1 MKSSSSTNFLL
12 QVAMNNQVVYFAL
25 AGVLRLLLMNS
36 DYQSVIADRVEVSTA
51 LNSWK
56 RVTEGVHLYSIG
68 VDPYNGD
75 LFHETPL
82 GLIVFGFIQKHF
94 SRYALW
100 ILFIMTDLTT
110 ALFLGITASYY
121 IKESI
126 ARDKEE
132 KACRNSKSHN
142 SEEKSSLI
150 TSPSSSSI
158 FYVSAAYLFNPYVV
172 INCIGLTTTVFTNF
186 LISVTLLSMIKRSV
200 WLFCFNIALLT
211 LQGLYPVCL
220 IVPAVIYT
228 IKNSKENETH
238 QEVVKILGIFFTFV
252 ITLFM
257 ISYYIMGS
265 FSFVKST
272 LGFILFVPDLR
283 PNIGLYWYFFTEM
296 FEHFR
301 SLFIASFQINVGLL
315 FIVPLALRLRKDPM
329 LLAFSYLAI
338 DAIFKSY
345 PCIGDVGFYLSLLP
359 LWRHLFR
366 HMQQGFI
373 VGCFILFCTVFAP
386 TVWHQWIYSRSANAN
401 FYFGVT
407 LAFAIAQIFLLT
419 DILFANVKREF
430 ALRHGVPN
438 QVNGSK
444 AKLLLE

>member
-1 MKSSSSTNFLL
+1 MKNHI
-12 QVAMNNQVVYFAL
+12 VYYAL
-25 AGVLRLLLMNS
+25 AGVLRLLLMHS
-36 DYQSVIADRVEVSTA
+36 DYQNVIADRVEVSTA

-56 RVTEGVHLYSIG
+56 RITEGVYLKNVG
-68 VDPYNGD
+68 VDPYSGD

-82 GLIVFGFIQKHF
+82 GLIIFDLIQKYL
-94 SRYALW
+94 SYYGIWL
-100 ILFIMTDLTT
+100 LFVVTDLTT
-110 ALFLGITASYY
+110 AVLLGIAATGY
-121 IKESI
+121 IKETI
-126 ARDKEE
+126 VRDKEE
-132 KACRNSKSHN
+132 EALSDKKDNQGNKNTS
-142 SEEKSSLI
+142 I
-150 TSPSSSSI
+150 TSPSTSSI
-158 FYVSAAYLFNPYVV
+158 FYVSAAYLFNPYIVL
-172 INCIGLTTTVFTNF
+172 NCVGLTTTVFTNF
-186 LISVTLLSMIKRSV
+186 LISVTLLAMIKKST
-200 WLFCFNIALLT
+200 WSFCLSIAFLT

-220 IVPAVIYT
+220 IVPAI
-228 IKNSKENETH
+228 IS
-238 QEVVKILGIFFTFV
+238 VVKDHKESEV
-252 ITLFM
+252 PMKITKIVGLFLSVL
-257 ISYYIMGS
+257 IVLLLTSYYIMGS
-265 FSFVKST
+265 WSFLKNT
-272 LGFILFVPDLR
+272 LGFILLVPDLR

-301 SLFIASFQINVGLL
+301 SLFIASFQINVSLL
-315 FIVPLALRLRKDPM
+315 FIIPLALKLRKDPM

-373 VGCFILFCTVFAP
+373 VGCFVLFCTIFAP

-430 ALRHGVPN
+430 ALRHGLAS
-438 QVNGSK
+438 QVNGNQ
-444 AKLLLE
+444 ARLLLE

>member
-1 MKSSSSTNFLL
+1 M
-12 QVAMNNQVVYFAL
+12 MDNQIVYFGL
-25 AGVLRLLLMNS
+25 AGALRLLLMNS

-56 RVTEGVHLYSIG
+56 RITEGVYLHNIG
-68 VDPYNGD
+68 VDPYSGD
-75 LFHETPL
+75 LLHETPL
-82 GLIVFGFIQKHF
+82 GLVTFDFIQKYF
-94 SRYALW
+94 PTYLIW
-100 ILFIMTDLTT
+100 LLFVITDLVT
-110 ALFLGITASYY
+110 ALLLGITATYY

-126 ARDKEE
+126 DRDKEE
-132 KACRNSKSHN
+132 EAKRDTKAKTDPDNN
-142 SEEKSSLI
+142 FSLI
-150 TSPSSSSI
+150 TSPSKTSV
-158 FYVSAAYLFNPYVV
+158 FYVSAAYLFNPYIVL
-172 INCIGLTTTVFTNF
+172 NCVGLTTTVFTNF
-186 LISVTLLSMIKRSV
+186 LIAVTLLAIIKRSIIP
-200 WLFCFNIALLT
+200 FCLTIALLT

-220 IVPAVIYT
+220 IVPAIIYI
-228 IKNSKENETH
+228 IKDSH
-238 QEVVKILGIFFTFV
+238 IDEVAGKIARILMTFFAMLAA
-252 ITLFM
+252 LF
-257 ISYYIMGS
+257 ILSFYIMGS
-265 FSFVKST
+265 WSFLKST
-272 LGFILFVPDLR
+272 IGFILLVPDLR

-301 SLFIASFQINVGLL
+301 SLFIASFQINVSLL

-373 VGCFILFCTVFAP
+373 VGCFVLFCTVFAP

-430 ALRHGVPN
+430 ALRHGLTN
-438 QVNGSK
+438 EVNGNK